1 MIAFLSNINIDP
13 IKGFFKEE
21 TYFAGF
27 NQYTFELLDEKSML
41 YSEKIIT
48 VILFIDGEEFLK
60 DLIHEQLPNEEF
72 LTIAN
77 ERITTLLNVI
87 EKYISSRKD
96 ILFFINNIV
105 LPVHSITAFLAQN
118 NASFMDIESSM
129 NNRIKEMGKR
139 RKNFLIIDWQ
149 TIVKNHGYS
158 RLHDDKFWYL
168 GRIKLN
174 NKALS
179 LLTEGYRNLLNAY
192 RGETKK
198 VLVIDLDNTLW
209 GGVIG
214 EDGPATIKLSEEGE
228 GKIFRD
234 FQKIIKL
241 LKQVGI
247 ILCIN
252 SKNNEEDVNPIFK
265 NHPMMILK
273 LEDFII
279 KKINWNDKVINL
291 QEIANELN
299 LGLDSFVFIDDN
311 PTEREYIK
319 KSLPAVV
326 VPEFPQDITTLK
338 VWFFESVIYKYFA
351 KTYFGK
357 EDLLK
362 TDYYKNKLQRDGLST
377 KINYNE
383 FIKNIEIKLKIYTNP
398 TQYIQRIS
406 QLTQKT
412 NQFNFT
418 TKRYSELDIERYL
431 GEDDCR
437 MFALE
442 YEDKFGK
449 EGLTGVAILKINY
462 ARGESFLDTFL
473 LSCRIIGKNV
483 EQTFLYEILKIL
495 QLEKIRVIEINFS
508 PTGKNNVAKKFYDS
522 IKLHNPIY
530 PIDNVMKGL
539 KNKLLVQDI
548 EIL

>member
-1 MIAFLSNINIDP
+1 MVALLSNINIDP
-13 IKGFFKEE
+13 IKGYFKEE

-27 NQYTFELLDEKSML
+27 NQYTLELLDEESML
-41 YSEKIIT
+41 YSEKITT

-60 DLIHEQLPNEEF
+60 DRVYEQLQNEEI
-72 LTIAN
+72 LTTAN
-77 ERITTLLNVI
+77 ERITALLKVI

-96 ILFFINNIV
+96 VLFFINSIV
-105 LPVHSITAFLAQN
+105 LPVHSVTAFLTQN
-118 NASFMDIESSM
+118 NTSFLDIESSI
-129 NNRIKEMGKR
+129 NNRIKEMCKR
-139 RKNFLIIDWQ
+139 SKNFLMIDWQ

-174 NKALS
+174 NKGLL
-179 LLTEGYRNLLNAY
+179 LLTEGYCDLLNAY

-198 VLVIDLDNTLW
+198 VLVLDLDNTLW

-214 EDGPATIKLSEEGE
+214 EDGPAAIKLSEEGK

-252 SKNNEEDVNPIFK
+252 SKNNKEDVNSVFK

-273 LEDFII
+273 SKDFVI
-279 KKINWNDKVINL
+279 KKINWNDKVVNM

-299 LGLDSFVFIDDN
+299 LGLGSFVFIDDN
-311 PTEREYIK
+311 PTEREYVK

-338 VWFFESVIYKYFA
+338 VWFFESIIYKYFA
-351 KTYFGK
+351 KTYLVK

-362 TDYYKNKLQRDGLST
+362 TNYYKNKLQRDAFST
-377 KINYNE
+377 QISFDE

-398 TQYIQRIS
+398 KQYIQRIS

-418 TKRYSELDIERYL
+418 TKRYSELDIARYL
-431 GEDDCR
+431 EEKDCKI
-437 MFALE
+437 FALE
-442 YEDKFGK
+442 YEDKFGQ
-449 EGLTGVAILKINY
+449 EGLTGVAILKVNF
-462 ARGESFLDTFL
+462 AKGESCLDTFL

-483 EQTFLYEILKIL
+483 EQAFFYEILKRL
-495 QLEKIRVIEINFS
+495 KREKVRFIEINFS
-508 PTGKNNVAKKFYDS
+508 PTKK
-522 IKLHNPIY
+522 K
-530 PIDNVMKGL
+530 
-539 KNKLLVQDI
+539 
-548 EIL
+548 